1 MSYVSKEEQK
11 TDMRS
16 TAYSFTLVGSIGILF
31 LILLAA
37 GVLPFQ
43 IASHTKTMLS
53 IVMGI
58 VFVIFLGIGIRSF
71 SLLHSLASQA
81 VSENQLYQ
89 DTVDWFCSTYDSAAI
104 DSLCDMTDLSDDARD
119 ESLYFI
125 RYEKM
130 KSLLLEQY
138 PTLSEDFL
146 DHIIDELY
154 ATIFK

>member
-1 MSYVSKEEQK
+1 MSYVSKEDQK

-16 TAYSFTLVGSIGILF
+16 TAYSFTLVGAVGIIF

-37 GVLPFQ
+37 GVLPIS
-43 IASHTKTMLS
+43 IASHTKIMIS

-71 SLLHSLASQA
+71 TQLNSLANQA
-81 VSENQLYQ
+81 DFENQLYQ
-89 DTVDWFCSTYDSAAI
+89 ETVDWFCSVYNSDAI
-104 DSLCDMTDLSDDARD
+104 DSLCDMADLSADNDD

-130 KSLLLEQY
+130 KSLLSAQY

-154 ATIFK
+154 TALFK